1 MQKQFLTLFKKIKE
15 QHQNLIFSP
24 LGLEILLSLLA
35 EGTEGETRQALYKL
49 LTFFV

>member
-24 LGLEILLSLLA
+24 LGLEILLKNY
-35 EGTEGETRQALYKL
+35 YKI
-49 LTFFV
+49 VE